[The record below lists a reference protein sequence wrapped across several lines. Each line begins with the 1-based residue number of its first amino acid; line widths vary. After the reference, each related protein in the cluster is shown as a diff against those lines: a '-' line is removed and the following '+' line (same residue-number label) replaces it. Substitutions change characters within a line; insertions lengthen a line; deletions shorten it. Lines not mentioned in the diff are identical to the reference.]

1 MGILE
6 GRTAIIS
13 GAGTGLGRA
22 AAISFAQEGAN
33 VVLLG
38 RRQSKLDETASII
51 HQEGL
56 GQSLALQTDISDPQQ
71 VNQAIETAIRTFG
84 QVDILINN
92 AASFEPGQVIELTNE
107 EWSRQIA
114 TNLTGSFL
122 LIKAVLPFMRRARY
136 GRIVNITSGL
146 AWNGAGGYAA
156 YSASKAGLE
165 SLTRTTADEE
175 NDYGILV
182 NSYNP
187 GTLRTEMHAT
197 GRDPFIV
204 TPDLIRLAS
213 LSHDGETGTI
223 VAFQ

>member
-1 MGILE
+1 MGILD

-13 GAGTGLGRA
+13 GAGTGLGKA
-22 AAISFAQEGAN
+22 AAISFAQEGAH

-38 RRQSKLDETASII
+38 RRQIKLDETAAII
-51 HQEGL
+51 EHEGNGKAL
-56 GQSLALQTDISDPQQ
+56 SLQTDIADPQQ
-71 VNQAIETAIRTFG
+71 VNQAIERALDAFG
-84 QVDILINN
+84 NVDILVNN
-92 AASFEPGQVIELTNE
+92 AASFEPGQVIELTYE

-114 TNLTGSFL
+114 TNLTGPFL
-122 LIKAVLPFMRRARY
+122 LTQAVLPLMRKARY

-175 NDYGILV
+175 NDYGILA

-197 GRDPFIV
+197 GKDPFVAI
-204 TPDLIRLAS
+204 PELLRLAS
-213 LSHDGETGTI
+213 LPDNGQTGTI
-223 VAFQ
+223 VTF

>member
-1 MGILE
+1 MGILN

-13 GAGTGLGRA
+13 GAGTGLGKA
-22 AAISFAQEGAN
+22 AAISFAQEGAH

-38 RRQSKLDETASII
+38 RRQIKLDETAAII
-51 HQEGL
+51 EHEGN
-56 GQSLALQTDISDPQQ
+56 GKALALQTDIADPQQ
-71 VNQAIETAIRTFG
+71 VNQAIERALDAFG
-84 QVDILINN
+84 NVDILVNN
-92 AASFEPGQVIELTNE
+92 AASFEPGQVIELTYE

-114 TNLTGSFL
+114 TNLTGPFL
-122 LIKAVLPFMRRARY
+122 LTQAVLPLMRKARY

-175 NDYGILV
+175 NDYGILA

-197 GRDPFIV
+197 GKDPFVAI
-204 TPDLIRLAS
+204 PELLRLAS
-213 LSHDGETGTI
+213 LPDNGQTGTI
-223 VAFQ
+223 VTF

>member
-1 MGILE
+1 MGILD
-6 GRTAIIS
+6 GRTAVIS
-13 GAGTGLGRA
+13 GAGTGLGKA
-22 AAISFAQEGAN
+22 AAISFAQEGAH

-38 RRQSKLDETASII
+38 RRQIKLDETAAII
-51 HQEGL
+51 EHEGI
-56 GQSLALQTDISDPQQ
+56 GKALALQTDIADPQQ
-71 VNQAIETAIRTFG
+71 VNQAIERALAAFG
-84 QVDILINN
+84 NVDILVNN
-92 AASFEPGQVIELTNE
+92 AASFEPGQVIELTYE

-114 TNLTGSFL
+114 TNLTGPFL
-122 LIKAVLPFMRRARY
+122 LTQAVLPLMRKARY

-175 NDYGILV
+175 NDYGILA

-197 GRDPFIV
+197 GKDPLVAI
-204 TPDLIRLAS
+204 PELLRLAS
-213 LSHDGETGTI
+213 LPDNGQTGTI
-223 VAFQ
+223 VTF

>member
-1 MGILE
+1 MGILD

-13 GAGTGLGRA
+13 GAGTGLGKA
-22 AAISFAQEGAN
+22 AAISFAQEGAH

-38 RRQSKLDETASII
+38 RRQIKLDETAAII
-51 HQEGL
+51 EHEGIGKAL
-56 GQSLALQTDISDPQQ
+56 SLQTDIADPQQ
-71 VNQAIETAIRTFG
+71 VNQAIERALDAFG
-84 QVDILINN
+84 NVDILVNN
-92 AASFEPGQVIELTNE
+92 AASFEPGQVIELTYE

-114 TNLTGSFL
+114 TNLTGPFL
-122 LIKAVLPFMRRARY
+122 LTKAVLPKMRKARY

-175 NDYGILV
+175 NDYGILA

-197 GRDPFIV
+197 GKDPFVAI
-204 TPDLIRLAS
+204 PELLRLAS
-213 LSHDGETGTI
+213 LPDNGQTGTI
-223 VAFQ
+223 VTF

>member
-1 MGILE
+1 MGILN

-13 GAGTGLGRA
+13 GAGTGLGKA
-22 AAISFAQEGAN
+22 AAISFAQEGAH

-38 RRQSKLDETASII
+38 RRQIKLDETAAII
-51 HQEGL
+51 EHEGNGKAL
-56 GQSLALQTDISDPQQ
+56 SLQTDIADPQQ
-71 VNQAIETAIRTFG
+71 VNQAIERALDAFG
-84 QVDILINN
+84 NVDILVNN
-92 AASFEPGQVIELTNE
+92 AASFEPGQVIELTYE

-114 TNLTGSFL
+114 TNLTGPFL
-122 LIKAVLPFMRRARY
+122 LTQAVLPLMRKARY

-175 NDYGILV
+175 NDYGILA

-197 GRDPFIV
+197 GKDPFVAI
-204 TPDLIRLAS
+204 PELLRLAS
-213 LSHDGETGTI
+213 LPDNGQTGTI
-223 VAFQ
+223 VTF